1 MIEEHFKFDVMD
13 NIKFITDNQVNIEY
27 VTSYDNLCKVFDFE
41 GLKQSNQE
49 SNFSDYNKSDKNNFL
64 LIFDLS
70 NYNQMTL
77 LEQIEKAVKSS
88 KFSDEYKNLLNDTKI
103 VYCDKYETFLMVMK
117 ETSIFK
123 NYVRIG
129 FNNDFDSFEKK
140 YGNVI
145 PTLIY
150 QTNKPDDIIIDME
163 SFFNTLKSDN
173 FLDMLDEIC
182 YENGRI

>member
-1 MIEEHFKFDVMD
+1 
-13 NIKFITDNQVNIEY
+13 
-27 VTSYDNLCKVFDFE
+27 
-41 GLKQSNQE
+41 
-49 SNFSDYNKSDKNNFL
+49 
-64 LIFDLS
+64 
-70 NYNQMTL
+70 MTL
-77 LEQIEKAVKSS
+77 LEQIEKAVKSN
-88 KFSDEYKNLLNDTKI
+88 KFTDEYKNLLNDTKI

-129 FNNDFDSFEKK
+129 FNNDFDTFEKK

-182 YENGRI
+182 YENGRV